1 MVLLKESDRIKMSYK
16 KVGAFKK
23 WQKCFRGD
31 ENERIC
37 IRIKIDKGH
46 RRCPKQRI
54 LSNVILKNLFGKKRM
69 RYAFQFVTNFQL
81 NSV

>member
-1 MVLLKESDRIKMSYK
+1 MSDK

-23 WQKCFRGD
+23 WQKCFRGQSLD

-54 LSNVILKNLFGKKRM
+54 LSNVILKNLFGKKE
-69 RYAFQFVTNFQL
+69 
-81 NSV
+81 

>member
-1 MVLLKESDRIKMSYK
+1 MSYK

-54 LSNVILKNLFGKKRM
+54 LSNVILKNLFGKKE
-69 RYAFQFVTNFQL
+69 
-81 NSV
+81 